1 MIKFPLQQLIK
12 FIDIVLGMLED
23 LVVQLEKLDPAV
35 PARLPLVLSQSVS
48 QSVSQS
54 GLELQGQLKIGTGDL
69 VNECNMFCVGH
80 ARCLSWWV

>member
-12 FIDIVLGMLED
+12 FIDIVLEMLED
-23 LVVQLEKLDPAV
+23 LVVQLVKLDPA
-35 PARLPLVLSQSVS
+35 RLPVLLS

-54 GLELQGQLKIGTGDL
+54 GLELQGQLKIGRGDL
-69 VNECNMFCVGH
+69 VNECNIFCVGH